1 MSLKFLLLL
10 ILFVGALFYIVTY
23 PYQSKLARK
32 LKRVKGYEE
41 ITFLENIDL
50 NYDDITEKIIDDSV
64 TIEENYIESSFVNE
78 KMRYLLVTPNVDY
91 FENIPCLFLFH
102 GLRDNCED
110 WTDRGKLLQNYL
122 YLLKRGEIEPMIF
135 VIPDSGDEGQ
145 SWYSNYKGV
154 ASHNYEDY
162 LIKEL
167 LPEIEKRFPKANLG
181 IVGFSMGGYGAYKIG
196 LKYIEKFKVIGSF
209 SGALSIVRLSINRRV
224 IRILKYLYIPKFL
237 FSNPDKL
244 KFLDI
249 FSSWGYKILEEDPYT
264 MIKKIDSKLLE
275 NKYFYAS
282 VGLEDR
288 VNHLM
293 LQQWIDIMG
302 RMKKKKCIFKG
313 YLCREEE
320 HTWEY
325 VARDMCNF
333 LRYFNEKIK

>member
-135 VIPDSGDEGQ
+135 VIPDSGDGGQ

-224 IRILKYLYIPKFL
+224 NKNFKVSLY
-237 FSNPDKL
+237 
-244 KFLDI
+244 
-249 FSSWGYKILEEDPYT
+249 T
-264 MIKKIDSKLLE
+264 
-275 NKYFYAS
+275 
-282 VGLEDR
+282 
-288 VNHLM
+288 
-293 LQQWIDIMG
+293 
-302 RMKKKKCIFKG
+302 
-313 YLCREEE
+313 
-320 HTWEY
+320 
-325 VARDMCNF
+325 
-333 LRYFNEKIK
+333 

>member
-122 YLLKRGEIEPMIF
+122 SLLKRGEIEPMIF

-154 ASHNYEDY
+154 ANHNYEDY
-162 LIKEL
+162 LIKEF
-167 LPEIEKRFPKANLG
+167 LPETEIRFPKAN
-181 IVGFSMGGYGAYKIG
+181 
-196 LKYIEKFKVIGSF
+196 
-209 SGALSIVRLSINRRV
+209 
-224 IRILKYLYIPKFL
+224 
-237 FSNPDKL
+237 
-244 KFLDI
+244 
-249 FSSWGYKILEEDPYT
+249 
-264 MIKKIDSKLLE
+264 
-275 NKYFYAS
+275 
-282 VGLEDR
+282 
-288 VNHLM
+288 
-293 LQQWIDIMG
+293 
-302 RMKKKKCIFKG
+302 
-313 YLCREEE
+313 
-320 HTWEY
+320 
-325 VARDMCNF
+325 
-333 LRYFNEKIK
+333 